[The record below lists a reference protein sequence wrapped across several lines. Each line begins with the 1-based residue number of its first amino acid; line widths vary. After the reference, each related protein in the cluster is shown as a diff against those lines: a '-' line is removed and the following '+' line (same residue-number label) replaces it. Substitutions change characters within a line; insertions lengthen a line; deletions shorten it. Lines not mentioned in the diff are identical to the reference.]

1 MKELIEKQIL
11 EWEKELVKQK
21 QTKENAE
28 SVLAEATK
36 NIMMIEGGLQ
46 FGQTQLRNFEQ
57 QGSVTS
63 NINLGEQKQA
73 KK

>member
-1 MKELIEKQIL
+1 MKDLIEKQLL

-21 QTKENAE
+21 QTKEHAE
-28 SVLAEATK
+28 AVLAEATK
-36 NIMMIEGGLQ
+36 NIMMIEGGIQ
-46 FGQTQLRNFEQ
+46 FGQTQIKNFEQ

>member
-36 NIMMIEGGLQ
+36 NIMMIEGGIQ

>member
-1 MKELIEKQIL
+1 MKDLIEKQLL

>member
-28 SVLAEATK
+28 AVLAEATK
-36 NIMMIEGGLQ
+36 NIMMIEGGIQ
-46 FGQTQLRNFEQ
+46 FGQTQIKNFEHQ
-57 QGSVTS
+57 S
-63 NINLGEQKQA
+63 INTGEETKQK
-73 KK
+73 K